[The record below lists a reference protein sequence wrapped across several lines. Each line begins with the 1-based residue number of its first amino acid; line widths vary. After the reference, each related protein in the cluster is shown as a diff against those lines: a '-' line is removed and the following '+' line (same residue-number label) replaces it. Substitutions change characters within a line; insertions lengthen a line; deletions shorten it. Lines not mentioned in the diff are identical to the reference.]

1 MYTALFSIQIQSR
14 VKKKIIRNQSGLIK
28 WNYGIIGNYRHFLF
42 SNLYP
47 KRKFLSFP
55 RLKATRRAKRRNKIT
70 FIFKAAPLSVE
81 WKAMR
86 EGGRERGEKPF
97 RPGFLVQQRIRCM
110 SLIVRCV
117 AKLLADV
124 RIIGPA
130 TEFLVVEGTLINVYM
145 IYIYIYAMRNSS
157 GHGRIDN
164 WEQWYRGTKFLI
176 NTSQSFSI

>member
-1 MYTALFSIQIQSR
+1 
-14 VKKKIIRNQSGLIK
+14 
-28 WNYGIIGNYRHFLF
+28 
-42 SNLYP
+42 
-47 KRKFLSFP
+47 
-55 RLKATRRAKRRNKIT
+55 
-70 FIFKAAPLSVE
+70 
-81 WKAMR
+81 MR

>member
-47 KRKFLSFP
+47 KRKFLSLGF
-55 RLKATRRAKRRNKIT
+55 KATRRAKRRNKIT

-86 EGGRERGEKPF
+86 EGGGNGEEKPF

-145 IYIYIYAMRNSS
+145 IYIYIHIR
-157 GHGRIDN
+157 D
-164 WEQWYRGTKFLI
+164 EKFKWTRS
-176 NTSQSFSI
+176 NR